1 MSTSP
6 RNTTASLVK
15 RALDFFRVLGF
26 IGLIGWPLFAI
37 AASIGQSSSPETW
50 GVDISVFSSID
61 IDLEKVSSDLR
72 ESTGVRDPKIGGNA
86 MLNID
91 TSSLSA
97 FYIFVVLTEI
107 TGIVGLIILLKL
119 RAVFA
124 SLAVGE
130 NFAKENASLIRNVG
144 IVAILWALV
153 SPPLQYFANRMIL
166 SEYSLSVPGVV
177 LAPAVEINGLAIF
190 IGVSMLVL
198 AGVLREAAEIHESQQ
213 LTI

>member
-1 MSTSP
+1 MSNGP

-15 RALDFFRVLGF
+15 RALDFFRILGF
-26 IGLIGWPLFAI
+26 ISLIAWPLFAI
-37 AASIGQSSSPETW
+37 AASIGHSSNEDTW
-50 GVDISVFSSID
+50 GIDIGVFSSID
-61 IDLEKVSSDLR
+61 IDLEKISDDFR
-72 ESTGVRDPKIGGNA
+72 QSTGVRDPKIGGNA

-107 TGIVGLIILLKL
+107 TGVVGLLILLKL

-124 SLAVGE
+124 ALAVGD
-130 NFAKENASLIRNVG
+130 NFAKDNASLVRHVG

-153 SPPLQYFANRMIL
+153 SPPLQYFANRLIL
-166 SEYSLSVPGVV
+166 SEYALSVPGID

-198 AGVLREAAEIHESQQ
+198 AGVLREATEIHESQQ